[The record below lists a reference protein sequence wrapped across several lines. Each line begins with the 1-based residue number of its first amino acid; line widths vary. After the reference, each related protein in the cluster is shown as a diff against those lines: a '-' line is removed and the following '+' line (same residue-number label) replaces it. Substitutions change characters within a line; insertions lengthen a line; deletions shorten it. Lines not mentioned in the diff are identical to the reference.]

1 MKMFLEKLNP
11 IESKIKIL
19 EEKLQDVNLIKNQK
33 EYSKIIKEYNYLEK
47 IKEKKDEYQHILNQI
62 NENQKILSEEDNLE
76 MKDLIKQE
84 IAHLYSKKDEIENT
98 IKILLLHQD
107 ENDDK
112 NIIIEI
118 RAGTGGEEAALFA
131 HNLYEMY
138 TKYSEKKK
146 WKTELINFNE
156 TELGGFKEVSFEIK
170 GKDVFKKLKHES
182 GVHRVQR
189 IPITES
195 NGKLQTSA
203 ATVAVLPEVEDTDI
217 EINDKDL
224 RIDVYRSSGA
234 GGQHVNTTDSA
245 VRITHL
251 PTGIVAQCQ
260 NERSQHKNKEQAM
273 KILRARLYELENLKK
288 QEQRSNDRKQQVG
301 SGDRSERIRTYN
313 FPQNRVTD
321 HRANISLYKLE
332 EIMQGELDSLLN
344 TLALKFQ
351 EQSLKNS
358 QL

>member
-1 MKMFLEKLNP
+1 MFLEKLNP
-11 IESKIKIL
+11 IESKIKTL
-19 EEKLQDVNLIKNQK
+19 EEKLHDTNLIKNQK

-47 IKEKKDEYQHILNQI
+47 IKEKKDEYENVLNQI

-84 IAHLYSKKDEIENT
+84 LAHLNSKKDEVENI

-107 ENDDK
+107 EDDDK
-112 NIIIEI
+112 NVIIEI

-131 HNLYEMY
+131 QNLYGMY

-170 GKDVFKKLKHES
+170 GKDVLKNLKHES

-189 IPITES
+189 VPITES

-203 ATVAVLPEVEDTDI
+203 ATVAVLPEVEETDI

-251 PTGIVAQCQ
+251 PTGIVVQCQ
-260 NERSQHKNKEQAM
+260 NERSQHKNKDQAM
-273 KILRARLYELENLKK
+273 KILRARLYKFENLKK
-288 QEQRSNDRKQQVG
+288 HEQRSNDRKQQVG

-344 TLALKFQ
+344 TLALKLQ
-351 EQSLKNS
+351 EQSLKNK

>member
-1 MKMFLEKLNP
+1 MILNKLDP
-11 IESKIKIL
+11 IENKIKML
-19 EEKLQDVNLIKNQK
+19 EDKLQDTNLIKNQK
-33 EYSKIIKEYNYLEK
+33 EYAKIIKEYNYLEK
-47 IKEKKDEYQHILNQI
+47 IREQKNEY
-62 NENQKILSEEDNLE
+62 EKILHQIEENKKIFSEEENLE
-76 MKDLIKQE
+76 MRELIKQE
-84 IAHLYSKKDEIENT
+84 LATLNLQKEETENK
-98 IKILLLHQD
+98 IKVLLLPQD
-107 ENDDK
+107 EKDSK

-131 HNLYEMY
+131 NNLYEMY
-138 TKYSEKKK
+138 TKYSEKKS

-156 TELGGFKEVSFEIK
+156 TELGGFKEISFEIK

-189 IPITES
+189 VPITES
-195 NGKLQTSA
+195 NGRLQTSA
-203 ATVAVLPEVEDTDI
+203 ATVAVLPEAEDTDI

-224 RIDVYRSSGA
+224 RIDVYRSSGS

-251 PTGIVAQCQ
+251 PTGIVVQCQ
-260 NERSQHKNKEQAM
+260 NERSQHKNKDQAM
-273 KILRARLYELENLKK
+273 KILRARLYEFEDIKK
-288 QEQRSNDRKQQVG
+288 QEQRSSYRKQQVG

-332 EIMQGELDSLLN
+332 EIIQGDLDSFLDM
-344 TLALKFQ
+344 LAIKLQERILKD
-351 EQSLKNS
+351 N
-358 QL
+358 

>member
-1 MKMFLEKLNP
+1 MFLEKLSP

-19 EEKLQDVNLIKNQK
+19 EEKLQDINLVKNQK
-33 EYSKIIKEYNYLEK
+33 EYAKTVKEYNYLEK
-47 IKEKKDEYQHILNQI
+47 IKAKKDEYENILRQI
-62 NENQKILSEEDNLE
+62 NENQKILSEEENLE
-76 MKDLIKQE
+76 MKELVKQE
-84 IAHLYSKKDEIENT
+84 LEHLNLKKDEVEHM

-107 ENDDK
+107 ENDSK

-189 IPITES
+189 VPITES
-195 NGKLQTSA
+195 NGRLQTSA

-217 EINDKDL
+217 EINEKDL

-251 PTGIVAQCQ
+251 PTGIVVQCQ
-260 NERSQHKNKEQAM
+260 NERSQHKNKDQAM
-273 KILRARLYELENLKK
+273 KILRARLYEFEDLKK

-332 EIMQGELDSLLN
+332 EIIQGELDFLLD

-351 EQSLKNS
+351 EQALKDNS
-358 QL
+358 I

>member
-1 MKMFLEKLNP
+1 MFLNKLSP
-11 IESKIKIL
+11 IENKIKIL
-19 EEKLQDVNLIKNQK
+19 EEKLQDTNLIKNQK
-33 EYSKIIKEYNYLEK
+33 EYSKVVKEYNYLEK
-47 IKEKKDEYQHILNQI
+47 IKEKKDEYENILNQI
-62 NENQKILSEEDNLE
+62 DENKKIFSEEENLE
-76 MKDLIKQE
+76 MKELIKQE
-84 IAHLYSKKDEIENT
+84 LTNLNSKKDEIEHK
-98 IKILLLHQD
+98 IKVSLLPQD
-107 ENDDK
+107 ENDSK

-131 HNLYEMY
+131 NNLYEMY
-138 TKYSEKKK
+138 TKYAEKKK

-156 TELGGFKEVSFEIK
+156 TELGGFKEVSLEVR
-170 GKDVFKKLKHES
+170 GKDVFKKLKYES

-189 IPITES
+189 VPITES
-195 NGKLQTSA
+195 NGRLQTSA

-217 EINDKDL
+217 AINEKDL

-251 PTGIVAQCQ
+251 PTGIVVQCQ
-260 NERSQHKNKEQAM
+260 NERSQHKNKDQAM
-273 KILRARLYELENLKK
+273 KILRARLYEFEDIKK
-288 QEQRSNDRKQQVG
+288 QEQRSSDRKQQVG

-332 EIMQGELDSLLN
+332 EIMQGDLDPLLD
-344 TLALKFQ
+344 TLALEFQ
-351 EQSLKNS
+351 ERALKNNPI
-358 QL
+358 

>member
-1 MKMFLEKLNP
+1 MFLERLSP

-19 EEKLQDVNLIKNQK
+19 EEQLQDPNLIKNQK
-33 EYSKIIKEYNYLEK
+33 EYAKIIKEYNYLEK
-47 IKEKKDEYQHILNQI
+47 IKEKKDAYENILFQI
-62 NENQKILSEEDNLE
+62 DENQKILSEEENLE
-76 MKDLIKQE
+76 MKELIKQE
-84 IAHLYSKKDEIENT
+84 LAHLNLKKDEIEHT

-107 ENDDK
+107 ENDSK

-131 HNLYEMY
+131 HNLYGMY
-138 TKYSEKKK
+138 VKYSEKKK
-146 WKTELINFNE
+146 WKTELIHFNE
-156 TELGGFKEVSFEIK
+156 TELGGFKEVSFEVK

-189 IPITES
+189 VPITES
-195 NGKLQTSA
+195 NGRLQTSA
-203 ATVAVLPEVEDTDI
+203 ATVAVLPEVEDTEI
-217 EINDKDL
+217 EINEKDL
-224 RIDVYRSSGA
+224 RIDVYRASGA

-251 PTGIVAQCQ
+251 PTGIVVQCQ
-260 NERSQHKNKEQAM
+260 NERSQHKNKDQAM
-273 KILRARLYELENLKK
+273 KILRARLYEFENLKK

-332 EIMQGELDSLLN
+332 EIMQGELDSLLD

-351 EQSLKNS
+351 EQALKDNPT
-358 QL
+358 

>member
-1 MKMFLEKLNP
+1 M
-11 IESKIKIL
+11 
-19 EEKLQDVNLIKNQK
+19 
-33 EYSKIIKEYNYLEK
+33 
-47 IKEKKDEYQHILNQI
+47 
-62 NENQKILSEEDNLE
+62 LSEEENLE
-76 MKDLIKQE
+76 MKELIKQE
-84 IAHLYSKKDEIENT
+84 LSHLSLKKNEIEHT
-98 IKILLLHQD
+98 IKILLFNQ
-107 ENDDK
+107 DK
-112 NIIIEI
+112 NDNKNTIIEI

-146 WKTELINFNE
+146 WKTEIINFNE
-156 TELGGFKEVSFEIK
+156 TELGGFKEISFEIK

-195 NGKLQTSA
+195 NGRLQTSA
-203 ATVAVLPEVEDTDI
+203 ATVAVMPEVEDTEI
-217 EINDKDL
+217 EIKEKDL

-251 PTGIVAQCQ
+251 PTGIVVQCQ
-260 NERSQHKNKEQAM
+260 NERSQHKNKDQAI
-273 KILRARLYELENLKK
+273 KVLRARLYEFENLKK
-288 QEQRSNDRKQQVG
+288 QEQRSNNRKQQVG

-321 HRANISLYKLE
+321 HRANISIYKLE
-332 EIMQGELDSLLN
+332 EIMQGELDLLLD
-344 TLALKFQ
+344 TIALKLQ
-351 EQSLKNS
+351 EQEFKDNLV
-358 QL
+358 

>member
-1 MKMFLEKLNP
+1 MFLNKPDP
-11 IESKIKIL
+11 IENKIKTL
-19 EEKLQDVNLIKNQK
+19 EDRLQDTSLIKNQK
-33 EYSKIIKEYNYLEK
+33 EYAKVVKEYNYLEK
-47 IKEKKDEYQHILNQI
+47 IKEQKDKYEKILHHIE
-62 NENQKILSEEDNLE
+62 ENKKILSEEENLE
-76 MKDLIKQE
+76 MRELVRQELITLNLQ
-84 IAHLYSKKDEIENT
+84 KDETEHR
-98 IKILLLHQD
+98 IKVLLLPQD
-107 ENDDK
+107 ENDSK
-112 NIIIEI
+112 NIIVEI

-131 HNLYEMY
+131 NNLYEMY

-170 GKDVFKKLKHES
+170 GGDVFKKLKHES

-189 IPITES
+189 VPITES
-195 NGKLQTSA
+195 SGRLQTSA

-217 EINDKDL
+217 EINEKDL

-251 PTGIVAQCQ
+251 PTNIVVQCQ
-260 NERSQHKNKEQAM
+260 NERSQHKNKDQAM
-273 KILRARLYELENLKK
+273 KILRARLYEFEDIKK
-288 QEQRSNDRKQQVG
+288 QEQRSSDRRQQVG

-332 EIMQGELDSLLN
+332 EIMQGDLDSLLDM
-344 TLALKFQ
+344 LALELQ
-351 EQSLKNS
+351 ERALKANS
-358 QL
+358 I

>member
-1 MKMFLEKLNP
+1 MFLNKLDPIENKIKMFED
-11 IESKIKIL
+11 
-19 EEKLQDVNLIKNQK
+19 KLQDTNLIKNQK
-33 EYSKIIKEYNYLEK
+33 EYTKVVKEYNYLEK
-47 IKEKKDEYQHILNQI
+47 IKEQKDEYEKILHQI
-62 NENQKILSEEDNLE
+62 EENKKILSEEENLE
-76 MKDLIKQE
+76 MRELVKQE
-84 IAHLYSKKDEIENT
+84 LTTLSLKKDETEHK
-98 IKILLLHQD
+98 IKVLLLPQD
-107 ENDDK
+107 ENDSK

-131 HNLYEMY
+131 NNLYEMY
-138 TKYSEKKK
+138 TKYSEKKR

-189 IPITES
+189 VPITES
-195 NGKLQTSA
+195 NGRLQTSA

-217 EINDKDL
+217 EINEKDL

-251 PTGIVAQCQ
+251 PTGIVVQCQ
-260 NERSQHKNKEQAM
+260 NERSQHKNKDQAM
-273 KILRARLYELENLKK
+273 KILRARLYEFEDIKK
-288 QEQRSNDRKQQVG
+288 QEKRSSDRKQQVG

-321 HRANISLYKLE
+321 HRVNISLYKLE
-332 EIMQGELDSLLN
+332 EIMQGELDSLLDM
-344 TLALKFQ
+344 LAMELQERALKD
-351 EQSLKNS
+351 NS
-358 QL
+358 I

>member
-1 MKMFLEKLNP
+1 MFLEKLNP

-107 ENDDK
+107 KNDDK

>member
-1 MKMFLEKLNP
+1 MFLEKLNP

-19 EEKLQDVNLIKNQK
+19 EEKLQDTNLIKNQK
-33 EYSKIIKEYNYLEK
+33 EYAKIIKEYNYLEK
-47 IKEKKDEYQHILNQI
+47 IKEKKDEYEKIISQI
-62 NENQKILSEEDNLE
+62 DENQKILSEEENLE
-76 MKDLIKQE
+76 MKELIKQE
-84 IAHLYSKKDEIENT
+84 LTHLNLKKDEAEHT

-107 ENDDK
+107 ENDSK

-170 GKDVFKKLKHES
+170 GKEVFKKLKHES

-189 IPITES
+189 VPITES
-195 NGKLQTSA
+195 NGRLQTSA
-203 ATVAVLPEVEDTDI
+203 ATVAVLPEVEGTDI
-217 EINDKDL
+217 EINEKDL

-251 PTGIVAQCQ
+251 PTGIVVQCQ
-260 NERSQHKNKEQAM
+260 NERSQHKNKDQAM
-273 KILRARLYELENLKK
+273 KILRARLYKFEDLKK

-313 FPQNRVTD
+313 FPQNRVTE

-332 EIMQGELDSLLN
+332 EIMQGELDLLLD
-344 TLALKFQ
+344 TLALKLQ
-351 EQSLKNS
+351 EQALKDNP
-358 QL
+358 L

>member
-1 MKMFLEKLNP
+1 MFLNKLSP
-11 IESKIKIL
+11 IENKIKIL
-19 EEKLQDVNLIKNQK
+19 EEKLQDTNLIKNQK
-33 EYSKIIKEYNYLEK
+33 EYSKVVKEYNYLEK
-47 IKEKKDEYQHILNQI
+47 IKEKKDEYENILNQI
-62 NENQKILSEEDNLE
+62 DENKKIFSEEENLE
-76 MKDLIKQE
+76 MKELIKQE
-84 IAHLYSKKDEIENT
+84 LTNLNSKKDEIEHK
-98 IKILLLHQD
+98 IKVLLLPQD
-107 ENDDK
+107 ENDSK

-131 HNLYEMY
+131 NNLYEMY
-138 TKYSEKKK
+138 TKYAEKKK

-156 TELGGFKEVSFEIK
+156 TELGGFKEVSLEVR
-170 GKDVFKKLKHES
+170 GKDVFKKLKYES

-189 IPITES
+189 VPITES
-195 NGKLQTSA
+195 NGRLQTSA

-217 EINDKDL
+217 AINEKDL

-251 PTGIVAQCQ
+251 PTGIVVQCQ
-260 NERSQHKNKEQAM
+260 NERSQHKNKDQAM
-273 KILRARLYELENLKK
+273 KILRARLYEFEDIKK
-288 QEQRSNDRKQQVG
+288 QEQRSSDRKQQVG

-332 EIMQGELDSLLN
+332 EIMQGDLDPLLD
-344 TLALKFQ
+344 TLALEFQ
-351 EQSLKNS
+351 ERALKNNPI
-358 QL
+358 

>member
-1 MKMFLEKLNP
+1 MFLEKLNP

-313 FPQNRVTD
+313 FPQNRITD

>member
-1 MKMFLEKLNP
+1 MFLNKLDP
-11 IESKIKIL
+11 IENKIKML
-19 EEKLQDVNLIKNQK
+19 EDKLQDTNLIKNQK
-33 EYSKIIKEYNYLEK
+33 EYTKVVKEYNYLEK
-47 IKEKKDEYQHILNQI
+47 IKEQKDEYEKILHQI
-62 NENQKILSEEDNLE
+62 EENKKILSEEENLE
-76 MKDLIKQE
+76 MRELVKQE
-84 IAHLYSKKDEIENT
+84 LNTLSLKKDEIEHK
-98 IKILLLHQD
+98 IKVLLLPQD
-107 ENDDK
+107 ENDSK

-131 HNLYEMY
+131 NNLYEMY
-138 TKYSEKKK
+138 TKYSEKKR

-189 IPITES
+189 VPITES
-195 NGKLQTSA
+195 NGRLQTSA

-217 EINDKDL
+217 EINEKDL

-251 PTGIVAQCQ
+251 PTGIVVQCQ
-260 NERSQHKNKEQAM
+260 NERSQHKNKDQAM
-273 KILRARLYELENLKK
+273 KILRARLYEFEDIKK
-288 QEQRSNDRKQQVG
+288 QEQRSSDRKQQVG

-321 HRANISLYKLE
+321 HRVNISLYKLE
-332 EIMQGELDSLLN
+332 EIMQGELDSLLDM
-344 TLALKFQ
+344 LAMELQERALKD
-351 EQSLKNS
+351 NS
-358 QL
+358 I

>member
-1 MKMFLEKLNP
+1 MFLEKLNP

-19 EEKLQDVNLIKNQK
+19 EEKLQDTNLIKNQK
-33 EYSKIIKEYNYLEK
+33 EYAKVIKEYNYLEK
-47 IKEKKDEYQHILNQI
+47 IKEKKDEYENIISQI
-62 NENQKILSEEDNLE
+62 DVNQKILSEEENLE
-76 MKDLIKQE
+76 MKELIKQE
-84 IAHLYSKKDEIENT
+84 LAHLNLKKDEVENT
-98 IKILLLHQD
+98 IKILLLNQD
-107 ENDDK
+107 ENDSK
-112 NIIIEI
+112 NTIIEI

-138 TKYSEKKK
+138 IKYSEKKK

-170 GKDVFKKLKHES
+170 GKEVFKKLKHES

-189 IPITES
+189 VPITES
-195 NGKLQTSA
+195 NGRLQTSA
-203 ATVAVLPEVEDTDI
+203 ATVAVLPEVEETDI
-217 EINDKDL
+217 EINEKDL

-251 PTGIVAQCQ
+251 PTGIVVQCQ
-260 NERSQHKNKEQAM
+260 NERSQHKNKDQAM
-273 KILRARLYELENLKK
+273 KILRARLYKFEDLKK

-313 FPQNRVTD
+313 FPQNRVTE

-332 EIMQGELDSLLN
+332 DIMQGELDLLLD
-344 TLALKFQ
+344 TLALKLQ
-351 EQSLKNS
+351 EQALKDNSL
-358 QL
+358 

>member
-313 FPQNRVTD
+313 FPQNRITD

>member
-11 IESKIKIL
+11 IEKKIKIL

-146 WKTELINFNE
+146 WKTELINFNK

-224 RIDVYRSSGA
+224 RTDVYRSSGA

>member
-1 MKMFLEKLNP
+1 MFLERLSP

-19 EEKLQDVNLIKNQK
+19 EEKLQDTNLIKNQK
-33 EYSKIIKEYNYLEK
+33 EYAKVIKEYNHLEK
-47 IKEKKDEYQHILNQI
+47 IKEKKDEYENIISQI
-62 NENQKILSEEDNLE
+62 DKNQKILSEEENLE
-76 MKDLIKQE
+76 MKELIKQE
-84 IAHLYSKKDEIENT
+84 LTHLNLKKDEIEHT

-107 ENDDK
+107 ENDNK

-170 GKDVFKKLKHES
+170 GKEVFKKLKHES

-189 IPITES
+189 VPITES
-195 NGKLQTSA
+195 NERLQTSA
-203 ATVAVLPEVEDTDI
+203 ATVAVLPEVEETDI
-217 EINDKDL
+217 EINEKDL

-251 PTGIVAQCQ
+251 PTGIVVQCQ
-260 NERSQHKNKEQAM
+260 NERSQHKNKDQAM
-273 KILRARLYELENLKK
+273 KILRARLYKFEDLKK

-313 FPQNRVTD
+313 FPQNRVTE

-332 EIMQGELDSLLN
+332 EIMQGELDFLLD
-344 TLALKFQ
+344 TLALKLQ
-351 EQSLKNS
+351 EQALKDNPI
-358 QL
+358 

>member
-1 MKMFLEKLNP
+1 MFLEKLNP

-19 EEKLQDVNLIKNQK
+19 EEKLQDTNLIKNQK
-33 EYSKIIKEYNYLEK
+33 EYAKVIKEYNYLEK
-47 IKEKKDEYQHILNQI
+47 IKEKKDEYENIISQI
-62 NENQKILSEEDNLE
+62 DVNQKILSEEENLE
-76 MKDLIKQE
+76 MKELIKQE
-84 IAHLYSKKDEIENT
+84 LAHLNLKKDEVENT
-98 IKILLLHQD
+98 IKILLLNQD
-107 ENDDK
+107 ENDSK
-112 NIIIEI
+112 NTIIEI

-138 TKYSEKKK
+138 IKYSEKKK

-170 GKDVFKKLKHES
+170 GKEVFKKLKHES

-189 IPITES
+189 VPITES
-195 NGKLQTSA
+195 NGRLQTSA
-203 ATVAVLPEVEDTDI
+203 ATVAVLPEVEETDI
-217 EINDKDL
+217 EINEKDL

-251 PTGIVAQCQ
+251 PTGIVVQCQ
-260 NERSQHKNKEQAM
+260 NERSQHKNKDQAM
-273 KILRARLYELENLKK
+273 KILRARLYKFEDLKK

-313 FPQNRVTD
+313 FPQNRVTE

-332 EIMQGELDSLLN
+332 DIMQGELDLLLD
-344 TLALKFQ
+344 TLALKLQ
-351 EQSLKNS
+351 EHALKDNSL
-358 QL
+358 

>member
-1 MKMFLEKLNP
+1 M
-11 IESKIKIL
+11 
-19 EEKLQDVNLIKNQK
+19 
-33 EYSKIIKEYNYLEK
+33 
-47 IKEKKDEYQHILNQI
+47 
-62 NENQKILSEEDNLE
+62 SEEENLE
-76 MKDLIKQE
+76 MKELVKQE
-84 IAHLYSKKDEIENT
+84 LTHLNLKKDEVEHM

-107 ENDDK
+107 ENDSK

-189 IPITES
+189 VPITES
-195 NGKLQTSA
+195 NGRLQTSA
-203 ATVAVLPEVEDTDI
+203 ATVAVLPEIEDTDI
-217 EINDKDL
+217 EINEKDL

-260 NERSQHKNKEQAM
+260 NERSQHKNKDQAM
-273 KILRARLYELENLKK
+273 KILRARLYEFEDLKK

-332 EIMQGELDSLLN
+332 EIMQGELDSLLD

-351 EQSLKNS
+351 EQALKDNPI
-358 QL
+358 

>member
-1 MKMFLEKLNP
+1 MFLNKLDL
-11 IESKIKIL
+11 IENKIKTL
-19 EEKLQDVNLIKNQK
+19 EDRLQDTSLIKNQK
-33 EYSKIIKEYNYLEK
+33 EYAKVVKEYNYLEK
-47 IKEKKDEYQHILNQI
+47 IKKEKDKYEKILHHIE
-62 NENQKILSEEDNLE
+62 ENKKILSEEENLE
-76 MKDLIKQE
+76 MRELVRQE
-84 IAHLYSKKDEIENT
+84 LTTLNLQKDETEHR
-98 IKILLLHQD
+98 IKVLLLPQD
-107 ENDDK
+107 ENDSK
-112 NIIIEI
+112 NIIVEI

-131 HNLYEMY
+131 NNLYEMY

-170 GKDVFKKLKHES
+170 GGDVFKKLKHES

-189 IPITES
+189 VPITES
-195 NGKLQTSA
+195 SGRLQTSA

-217 EINDKDL
+217 EINEKDL

-251 PTGIVAQCQ
+251 PTNIVVQCQ
-260 NERSQHKNKEQAM
+260 NERSQHKNKDQAM
-273 KILRARLYELENLKK
+273 KILRARLYEFEDIKK
-288 QEQRSNDRKQQVG
+288 QEQRSSDRRQQVG

-332 EIMQGELDSLLN
+332 EIMQGDLDSLLDM
-344 TLALKFQ
+344 LALELQ
-351 EQSLKNS
+351 ERALKANS
-358 QL
+358 I

>member
-1 MKMFLEKLNP
+1 MFLEKLSP

-19 EEKLQDVNLIKNQK
+19 EAKLQDINLVKNQK
-33 EYSKIIKEYNYLEK
+33 EYAKAVKEYNYLEK
-47 IKEKKDEYQHILNQI
+47 IKEKKDEYENILSQI
-62 NENQKILSEEDNLE
+62 NENLKILSEEENLE
-76 MKDLIKQE
+76 MKELVKQE
-84 IAHLYSKKDEIENT
+84 LTHLNLKKDEVEHM

-107 ENDDK
+107 ENDSK

-189 IPITES
+189 VPITES
-195 NGKLQTSA
+195 NGRLQTSA
-203 ATVAVLPEVEDTDI
+203 ATVAVLPEIEDTDI
-217 EINDKDL
+217 EINEKDL

-260 NERSQHKNKEQAM
+260 NERSQHKNKDQAM
-273 KILRARLYELENLKK
+273 KILRARLYEFEDLKK

-332 EIMQGELDSLLN
+332 EIMQGELDSLLD

-351 EQSLKNS
+351 EQALKDNPI
-358 QL
+358 

>member
-1 MKMFLEKLNP
+1 MFLEKLNP

>member
-1 MKMFLEKLNP
+1 MFLNKLGSIENRMKMLEDRLRDT
-11 IESKIKIL
+11 S
-19 EEKLQDVNLIKNQK
+19 LIKNQK
-33 EYSKIIKEYNYLEK
+33 EYAKVVKEFNYLEK
-47 IKEKKDEYQHILNQI
+47 IKEQKDKYKKILRHIE
-62 NENQKILSEEDNLE
+62 ENKKILSEEENSEMRELVRQELTTLNLE
-76 MKDLIKQE
+76 
-84 IAHLYSKKDEIENT
+84 KDETEHK
-98 IKILLLHQD
+98 IKVLLLPQD
-107 ENDDK
+107 ENDSK

-131 HNLYEMY
+131 NNLYEMY
-138 TKYSEKKK
+138 AKYSEKKK

-189 IPITES
+189 VPITES
-195 NGKLQTSA
+195 SGRLQTSA

-217 EINDKDL
+217 EINEKDL

-251 PTGIVAQCQ
+251 PTNIVVQCQ
-260 NERSQHKNKEQAM
+260 NERSQHKNKDQAM
-273 KILRARLYELENLKK
+273 KILRARLYEFEDIKK
-288 QEQRSNDRKQQVG
+288 QEQRSSERKQQVG

-332 EIMQGELDSLLN
+332 EIMQGDLDSFLDM
-344 TLALKFQ
+344 LALELQ
-351 EQSLKNS
+351 ERALKANS
-358 QL
+358 I

>member
-1 MKMFLEKLNP
+1 MFLEKLNP

-19 EEKLQDVNLIKNQK
+19 EQKLQDVNLIKNQK

-84 IAHLYSKKDEIENT
+84 LAHLYSKKDEMENR

-189 IPITES
+189 VPITES

-321 HRANISLYKLE
+321 HRANVSLYKLE

-351 EQSLKNS
+351 EQSLKNN

>member
-1 MKMFLEKLNP
+1 MFLKKLSP
-11 IESKIKIL
+11 IEDKIKVL
-19 EEKLQDVNLIKNQK
+19 EEKLKDTNLIKNQK
-33 EYSKIIKEYNYLEK
+33 EYAKIVKEYNYLEK
-47 IKEKKDEYQHILNQI
+47 IKEKKDEYKKILNEI
-62 NENQKILSEEDNLE
+62 NENQKILLEEQNLE
-76 MKDLIKQE
+76 MKELVEQE
-84 IAHLYSKKDEIENT
+84 LTNLNLKKDEIEHT
-98 IKILLLHQD
+98 IKILLLQQD
-107 ENDDK
+107 ENDSK

-131 HNLYEMY
+131 NNLYEMY
-138 TKYSEKKK
+138 IKYSEKKK

-156 TELGGFKEVSFEIK
+156 TELGGFKEISFEIK
-170 GKDVFKKLKHES
+170 GKDVFKKLKYES

-217 EINDKDL
+217 KINEKDL

-245 VRITHL
+245 VRITHV
-251 PTGIVAQCQ
+251 PTGLVVQCQ
-260 NERSQHKNKEQAM
+260 NERSQHKNKDQAM
-273 KILRARLYELENLKK
+273 KVLRARLYEFEALKK

-313 FPQNRVTD
+313 FPQNRITD
-321 HRANISLYKLE
+321 HRVNISLYKLE
-332 EIMQGELDSLLN
+332 EIMQGELDSFLD
-344 TLALKFQ
+344 TLAIKFQ
-351 EQSLKNS
+351 EQALKDNPI
-358 QL
+358 

>member
-1 MKMFLEKLNP
+1 MFLEKLNP
-11 IESKIKIL
+11 IEKKIKIL

-146 WKTELINFNE
+146 WKTELINFNK

-224 RIDVYRSSGA
+224 RTDVYRSSGA